1 MLAILMNL
9 SAWKYYI
16 KFYRGSFH
24 TLLLSVIISAG
35 QCLLV
40 LPIAFLVRYT
50 FDKIIPAGDLRLLV
64 LSGIAILLL
73 NLVNSGISLL
83 TRYLTLKT
91 TKFAIQ
97 KLRDE
102 LLNKCYAFS
111 RAYYCEADRS
121 KLHASI
127 VQDTER
133 LDVMSNAL
141 IALLLPALSV
151 SVALCAV
158 LIFLNWFLF
167 LVMITVVP
175 FLLLVSRVMKKHVK
189 DRVNA
194 FYRSFE
200 TFSKGML
207 FVLQMMDLTRIQTAE
222 KFETERQRKN
232 FEELRITSGSMAW
245 LNSAY
250 SSVQYGIATV
260 SGILILI
267 IGGMSVASGSMSL
280 GSLLAFYVAV
290 SILNSNVKIVI
301 SSIPQII
308 AGKESLN
315 TLFNIV
321 RTQDPLP
328 YSGNRQIKFSGKIIL
343 ESVNFQYKDRQI
355 LQDINLTITPN
366 TMAAISGPNGVGK
379 STIAQLI
386 MGFYRPQ
393 SGQLY
398 ADDHPYHTLDMSHLR
413 QSIGIVMQDPII
425 FPGTIWENITYGRQ
439 DASLQDVVYASELS
453 TAQEFIQEFPQGYNT
468 LTGENGMLLSGG
480 QRQRIAIARALLRQ
494 PKLLILDEPTNHLDE
509 EALHQLVNS
518 LKRIN
523 NFTTILIISNDMDI
537 VREAQY
543 IYVLQE
549 GGNIVLSEDTTGDPS
564 GLYISRSLSIE

>member
-1 MLAILMNL
+1 MNL
-9 SAWKYYI
+9 SAWQYYI
-16 KFYRGSFH
+16 KFYRGSYR
-24 TLLLSVIISAG
+24 TLLLSVIISAV

-50 FDKIIPAGDLRLLV
+50 FDKVIPARDLRLLV
-64 LSGIAILLL
+64 LVGVAILLL
-73 NLVNSGISLL
+73 NFANSGISLL

-91 TKFAIQ
+91 TKVAIQ
-97 KLRDE
+97 RLRDE

-111 RAYYCEADRS
+111 RAYYCEADLS

-141 IALLLPALSV
+141 VALLLPALAI

-175 FLLLVSRVMKKHVK
+175 LLLLVSRVMKKRLK
-189 DRVNA
+189 ERVNA

-232 FEELRITSGSMAW
+232 FEELRITSGNMAW

-250 SSVQYGIATV
+250 SSVQYGIAAV

-267 IGGMSVASGSMSL
+267 IGGMCVASGSMSM
-280 GSLLAFYVAV
+280 GALLAFYVAV
-290 SILNSNVKIVI
+290 SIFNSNVKIVI
-301 SSIPQII
+301 SSVPQII

-321 RTQDPLP
+321 RTQDPPP

-366 TMAAISGPNGVGK
+366 TIAAISGPNGVGK
-379 STIAQLI
+379 STIAHLI
-386 MGFYRPQ
+386 MGFHRPR
-393 SGQLY
+393 SGQLC
-398 ADDHPYHTLDMSHLR
+398 ADDHPYHTLDIIHLR
-413 QSIGIVMQDPII
+413 QSIGFVMQDPII
-425 FPGTIWENITYGRQ
+425 FPGTIWDNITYGRQ
-439 DASLQDVVYASELS
+439 DASLQDVVYASELA
-453 TAQEFIQEFPQGYNT
+453 TAHEFIQKLPQGYNT
-468 LTGENGMLLSGG
+468 FTGDNGVLLSGG
-480 QRQRIAIARALLRQ
+480 QRQRIAIARALLHQ

-509 EALHQLVNS
+509 ASARQLMIN
-518 LKRIN
+518 LKRLN
-523 NFTTILIISNDMDI
+523 EVTTILIISNNI
-537 VREAQY
+537 NIIREARY
-543 IYVLQE
+543 IYFLQE
-549 GGNIVLSEDTTGDPS
+549 GGHVVSSENAVNDSS
-564 GLYISRSLSIE
+564 GLYIHRSLLNKVK

>member
-1 MLAILMNL
+1 MNL
-9 SAWKYYI
+9 SAWQYYI
-16 KFYRGSFH
+16 KFYRGSYL
-24 TLLLSVIISAG
+24 TLFLSVIISAG

-40 LPIAFLVRYT
+40 LPIAFLIRYT

-64 LSGIAILLL
+64 LAGIAILLL
-73 NLVNSGISLL
+73 NLANSGISLW

-91 TKFAIQ
+91 TKLAIQ
-97 KLRDE
+97 GLRDE

-141 IALLLPALSV
+141 VALLLPALAV

-167 LVMITVVP
+167 LIMITVFP
-175 FLLLVSRVMKKHVK
+175 LLLLVSRVMKKRVK
-189 DRVNA
+189 ERVNA

-222 KFETERQRKN
+222 QFETERQIKN
-232 FEELRITSGSMAW
+232 FEKLRITSGSMAW

-250 SSVQYGIATV
+250 SSVQYGIATA
-260 SGILILI
+260 SGILILVF
-267 IGGMSVASGSMSL
+267 GGMAVANGSMTL
-280 GSLLAFYVAV
+280 GALLAFYVAV
-290 SILNSNVKIVI
+290 SMLNSNIKIVM

-308 AGKESLN
+308 AGKESLM
-315 TLFNIV
+315 TLFKIV
-321 RTQDPLP
+321 RTQDPPP
-328 YSGNRQIKFSGKIIL
+328 YSGNRQIKFSGKISL
-343 ESVNFQYKDRQI
+343 ESVNFQYKEKRV
-355 LQDINLTITPN
+355 LQDITLTINPN
-366 TMAAISGPNGVGK
+366 SMVALAGPNGVGK
-379 STIAQLI
+379 STIAHLI
-386 MGFYRPQ
+386 MGFHRPR
-393 SGQLY
+393 SGKLY
-398 ADDHPYHTLDMSHLR
+398 ADDHSYHSLDMIHLR
-413 QSIGIVMQDPII
+413 KSIGFVMQDPII
-425 FPGTIWENITYGRQ
+425 FPGTIWDNITYGCQ
-439 DASLQDVVYASELS
+439 DASLQDVISASELS
-453 TAQEFIQEFPQGYNT
+453 TAHEFIQKFPQGYNT

-494 PKLLILDEPTNHLDE
+494 PKLLILDEPANHLDE
-509 EALHQLVNS
+509 EALRQLMNS

-564 GLYISRSLSIE
+564 GLYISRSLSI